1 MGVRQMRLRLRFARL
16 RTVGNELLEVQSD
29 FCEKRFEAASGSLS
43 GQEPAT
49 KLPLV
54 LVDRE
59 GAVDFVRG
67 FRVQM
72 SICGDIG
79 GQGVEV
85 VVDRLGAE
93 ILPRRVP
100 RQAGGM
106 LQLEPMLDPLLSGTA
121 KISPN
126 SR

>member
-29 FCEKRFEAASGSLS
+29 FCEERFEAASGSLS
-43 GQEPAT
+43 GQDPAT
-49 KLPLV
+49 ELPLD

-59 GAVDFVRG
+59 GAVDFVQG

-72 SICGDIG
+72 SRRGDIG
-79 GQGVEV
+79 RQGVEV
-85 VVDRLGAE
+85 VEDRLGTKVLA
-93 ILPRRVP
+93 RRVP

>member
-29 FCEKRFEAASGSLS
+29 FCEERFEASSGALS
-43 GQEPAT
+43 GQKPAT
-49 KLPLV
+49 ELALD

-59 GAVDFVRG
+59 GAVDFVQG

-72 SICGDIG
+72 SRRGDIG
-79 GQGVEV
+79 RQGVEV
-85 VVDRLGAE
+85 VEDRLGAKV
-93 ILPRRVP
+93 LARRVP

-106 LQLEPMLDPLLSGTA
+106 LQSEPMLDPLLSGTA